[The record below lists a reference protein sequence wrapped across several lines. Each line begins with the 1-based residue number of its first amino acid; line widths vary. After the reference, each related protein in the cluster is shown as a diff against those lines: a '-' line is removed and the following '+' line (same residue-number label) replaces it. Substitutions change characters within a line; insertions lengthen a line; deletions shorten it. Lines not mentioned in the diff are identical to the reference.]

1 MYTSLCTWCY
11 ITFTCGCWFILV
23 HKLIHNTHTYIHT
36 YTIDGMGH
44 KSFLIFV
51 EVYLNELVMFQNKSC
66 NKYVYQTCLVLVVYV
81 HVFDTLNF

>member
-1 MYTSLCTWCY
+1 
-11 ITFTCGCWFILV
+11 
-23 HKLIHNTHTYIHT
+23 
-36 YTIDGMGH
+36 MGH

-81 HVFDTLNF
+81 HVFDTLNFQNQIGKSYSQF

>member
-1 MYTSLCTWCY
+1 
-11 ITFTCGCWFILV
+11 
-23 HKLIHNTHTYIHT
+23 
-36 YTIDGMGH
+36 MGH

-81 HVFDTLNF
+81 HVFDTLNFQKSNWQIIQPILI

>member
-1 MYTSLCTWCY
+1 MVAGSSLCINSY
-11 ITFTCGCWFILV
+11 IT
-23 HKLIHNTHTYIHT
+23 HIHT

-81 HVFDTLNF
+81 HVFDTLNFQKSNWQIIQPILI